1 MNKQNTLTPL
11 LHHILI
17 GKGTEPPNSG
27 KYNLF
32 DAQGTYICRGCG
44 LGLFRSDA
52 KFISSCGW
60 PSFDDELP
68 DAIKRQLDAD
78 GRRTEIL
85 CNRCDGHL
93 GHVFHGEQYTDKNL
107 RHCVNSLSVE
117 FVEDTEVTETEEAIF
132 AGGCFWG
139 VEHLLKQQDGVLIT
153 EVGYT
158 GGNTD
163 NPTYQDVCNGK
174 TGHIEAV
181 RVVFNPNKTSFRKLT
196 KLFLE
201 IHDPTQSDGQGPD
214 IGDQYKSVIFYFN
227 EIQRQTAED
236 LLNILSNKGLNIAT
250 ELVEATVF
258 WPAEDYHQEYYIKT
272 GKTPY
277 CHRYTKRFDV

>member
-1 MNKQNTLTPL
+1 MDKQNTLTPL
-11 LHHILI
+11 LRHILI
-17 GKGTEPPNSG
+17 DKGTEPPNSG

-32 DAQGTYICRGCG
+32 DAQGTYICRSCG

-139 VEHLLKQQDGVLIT
+139 VEHLLKQQNGVLIT

-174 TGHIEAV
+174 TSHIEAV
-181 RVVFNPNKTSFRKLT
+181 RAVFNPNKTSFRKLT

-201 IHDPTQSDGQGPD
+201 IHDPTQSNGQGPD

-227 EIQRQTAED
+227 ETQRQTAED

-277 CHRYTKRFDV
+277 CHRYTKRFD